1 MGWDGVKRKFLIFIY
16 KVEIMKAKDLAQ
28 LLEVIVRKVVREELK
43 PILSEVKKS
52 QKPIIKEI
60 KSKKVKVD
68 PLDINISEIIAEDRK
83 VSKPKSFIKNPM
95 LNEMLNETHQSGE
108 WRNMDGNPYTSNQA
122 QSFMAGR
129 STAVAPMQDIDG
141 NPVNTNSEEVAGVMN
156 VINKD
161 YSQLMKAIDK
171 KKGR

>member
-1 MGWDGVKRKFLIFIY
+1 
-16 KVEIMKAKDLAQ
+16 MKAKDLAQ

-52 QKPIIKEI
+52 QKPIIKERTS
-60 KSKKVKVD
+60 KPKKVKD
-68 PLDINISEIIAEDRK
+68 PLDIDMKTILQMEESRK
-83 VSKPKSFIKNPM
+83 VSKPSKPKKFTNDSV
-95 LNEMLNETHQSGE
+95 LNQLLNETHQSGE
-108 WRNMDGNPYTSNQA
+108 WRNIDGKPFTSNQA
-122 QSFMAGR
+122 QNFMGGG
-129 STAVAPMQDIDG
+129 TTEDIDG
-141 NPVNTNSEEVAGVMN
+141 RPVDTNKEEVASVLN

>member
-1 MGWDGVKRKFLIFIY
+1 
-16 KVEIMKAKDLAQ
+16 MKAKDLAQ

-68 PLDINISEIIAEDRK
+68 PLEIDMGKILAIEENKK
-83 VSKPKSFIKNPM
+83 VSKPKTFVQNEM

-108 WRNMDGNPYTSNQA
+108 WRNLDGNPYTSNQA
-122 QSFMAGR
+122 QSFMRGGSA
-129 STAVAPMQDIDG
+129 TVAPTQVSLLICL
-141 NPVNTNSEEVAGVMN
+141 T
-156 VINKD
+156 
-161 YSQLMKAIDK
+161 YLQLQQQEL
-171 KKGR
+171 

>member
-1 MGWDGVKRKFLIFIY
+1 
-16 KVEIMKAKDLAQ
+16 MKAKDLAQ

-60 KSKKVKVD
+60 KSKKVEVD
-68 PLDINISEIIAEDRK
+68 PLEIDMGKILAIEENK
-83 VSKPKSFIKNPM
+83 KASKPKSFIKNPM
-95 LNEMLNETHQSGE
+95 LNELLNETHQSGE
-108 WRNMDGNPYTSNQA
+108 WKTMDAQFGSNQA
-122 QSFMAGR
+122 QAWSGR
-129 STAVAPMQDIDG
+129 ESTTVAPTQDIDG
-141 NPVNTNSEEVAGVMN
+141 RPVDTTNPEVANVMGA
-156 VINKD
+156 ITKD

>member
-1 MGWDGVKRKFLIFIY
+1 
-16 KVEIMKAKDLAQ
+16 MKARDLAQ

-43 PILSEVKKS
+43 PMLKEIKNS

-68 PLDINISEIIAEDRK
+68 PLDINVEEIVAADK
-83 VSKPKSFIKNPM
+83 TPSVSKPKSFIKNPM
-95 LNEMLNETHQSGE
+95 LNELLNETHQSGE
-108 WRNMDGNPYTSNQA
+108 WRSMDAQFGSNQA
-122 QSFMAGR
+122 QAWSGR
-129 STAVAPMQDIDG
+129 ESTTAAPTQDIDG
-141 NPVNTNSEEVAGVMN
+141 RPVDTTNPEVANVMGA
-156 VINKD
+156 ITKD